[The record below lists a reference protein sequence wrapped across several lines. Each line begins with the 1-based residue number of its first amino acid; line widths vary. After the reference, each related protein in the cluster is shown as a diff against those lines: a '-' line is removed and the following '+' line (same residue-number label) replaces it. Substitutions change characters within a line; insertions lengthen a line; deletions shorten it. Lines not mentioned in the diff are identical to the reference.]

1 MRNFIIEAA
10 VDRPHATLSVMALLL
25 LAGIGARIAIP
36 IESEPNID
44 VPFFM
49 VSVAH
54 EGISP
59 EDAER
64 LLLKPLESELRII
77 GGVDEVRAFAH
88 EGAVRV
94 MVEFDASH
102 DLEEAL
108 ADVREAV
115 DRAKPRFPVTADEP
129 VVLEQSA
136 SDFPIIQVN
145 LVGGSEGGVPE
156 RVVFGLAEDLQDAI
170 EALPAILAAE
180 MQGHREEL
188 LEVVIDPAELESYRV
203 STEQL
208 IATVIRN
215 NRLIPAGSL
224 DTGSGRMAV
233 KVPGLIRSAAD
244 LRDVPLKADGDSVVT
259 LDDVAS
265 IRRTFKDR
273 QRYARVN
280 GREALSLNVYRRQNA
295 NVVDTVDAVKQVVE
309 GFRPKLPARLDLIYT
324 QDQAPFARSQ
334 VTELQGNIITTLVLV
349 MVLVVAAIGTRSGVI
364 VGTAI
369 PVSFLFAL
377 LFLWV
382 LGFTFNFMVMF
393 GMLLGLGMLID
404 GAIVV
409 VEFADRKMAEGVAP
423 RDAYVLAAKRMF
435 WPVSASIGT
444 TLAAFLPLLFWP
456 GLSGKFMSFL
466 PVTVF
471 FVLAGSLTY
480 ALLFG
485 PTIGA
490 LAGHARVRDDRARRV
505 LVHLED
511 GDPRTLRGF
520 TGAYAR
526 LLGVVCRHAGLTLV
540 VVSLVLAAV
549 YLAYGQFGRGMVFF
563 SDGDPERAR
572 IAVRAR
578 GNLSAAEA
586 YSLVR
591 EAEAPI
597 LDIAGIKDVV
607 LQTQVGGG
615 GSGSRGLA
623 DANDTIGRMYVQMH
637 HENERSMSGR
647 EILEHARKATADL
660 AGVAVEV
667 REAERGPPV
676 GKPIQIQFSAEEKRF
691 LDPIVA
697 EVREHMD
704 TGMTGLR
711 DLDDTRSLP
720 GIEWELAVDRA
731 QAAFYG
737 ADVSLVGIAVQLVTN
752 GVKVGEYRPDTADEV
767 VDIRVRYP
775 STARGVSAL
784 DDLKITT
791 EKGRV
796 PISNFVKR
804 TAVPN
809 VDAIE
814 RIDGKVVEFIR
825 ADVAPGVL
833 AGQKVAELQAWLD
846 RADLDPRVAIAFRGA
861 EEEQSRSFDFM
872 VVALSAALLMM
883 FVLLVIQ
890 FNNTYQSL
898 LILAAVAMSTAGVLL
913 GLLITNS
920 TFSAI
925 LTGVGIV
932 ALAGIVVNNN
942 IVLIDTFNHLRR
954 QHPDMDYVS
963 LIVRTGAQR
972 LRPVLLTTA
981 TTILGLL
988 PLASHFSIDFINR
1001 SIVYGGLLSSFWV
1014 PLAQAIVSG
1023 LSFATLLTLLATPAL
1038 LAMPYRASVRNLAAL
1053 VDRATSSLRRAR
1065 ASARRRRR
1073 RTDPTPGAPVAVPS
1087 RAMRR
1092 GKKEPRR

>member
-10 VDRPHATLSVMALLL
+10 VDRPHATLAVMALLL
-25 LAGIGARIAIP
+25 LAGVGSRIAIP

-44 VPFFM
+44 VPYFM

-59 EDAER
+59 EDAAR

-77 GGVDEVRAFAH
+77 GGVDEVRALAY
-88 EGAVRV
+88 EGSVRV
-94 MVEFDASH
+94 LVEFDASH

-115 DRAKPRFPVTADEP
+115 DRAKPNFPVTADEP

-145 LVGGSEGGVPE
+145 LVGGSEGGVSE
-156 RVVFGLAEDLQDAI
+156 RVVFNLAQDLKDAI
-170 EALPAILAAE
+170 EALPTILEAE

-188 LEVVIDPAELESYRV
+188 LEVVINPAVLESYQV

-208 IATVIRN
+208 ITTVIRN

-224 DTGSGRMAV
+224 DTGSGRVAV
-233 KVPGLIRSAAD
+233 KVPGLIKTAED
-244 LRDVPLKADGDSVVT
+244 LRELPVKADGDSVVT
-259 LDDVAS
+259 LRDVAT

-280 GREALSLNVYRRQNA
+280 GSQAISLNVYRRQNA
-295 NVVDTVDAVKQVVE
+295 NVVDTVDAVKEVVE
-309 GFRPKLPARLDLIYT
+309 AFRPKLPARLDLIYT

-334 VTELQGNIITTLVLV
+334 VTELQGNIITTLMLV
-349 MVLVVAAIGTRSGVI
+349 MVLVVAAIGVRSGII

-369 PVSFLFAL
+369 PASFLFAL
-377 LFLWV
+377 LCLWA

-409 VEFADRKMAEGVAP
+409 VEFADRKMAEGMAP
-423 RDAYVLAAKRMF
+423 RDAYVSAAKRMF

-471 FVLAGSLTY
+471 FVLAGSLAY

-490 LAGHARVRDDRARRV
+490 LAGHARTRDDRARRV
-505 LVHLED
+505 LVQLED
-511 GDPRTLRGF
+511 GDPRTLPGF

-526 LLGVVCRHAGLTLV
+526 LLGAVCRHAGLTLV
-540 VVSLVLAAV
+540 IVAVVLAGV
-549 YLAYGQFGRGMVFF
+549 YFAYSQFSRGMVFF
-563 SDGDPERAR
+563 SDGDPVRAR

-578 GNLSAAEA
+578 GNLAAAEA
-586 YSLVR
+586 YELVR

-597 LDIAGIKDVV
+597 LGIPGIKDVV

-615 GSGSRGLA
+615 GAGSPGLA

-637 HENERSMSGR
+637 HESERSMSGR
-647 EILEHARKATADL
+647 EILERAREATGDL
-660 AGVAVEV
+660 AGVTVEV

-676 GKPIQIQFSAEEKRF
+676 GKPIQIQFSAEEKAL
-691 LDPIVA
+691 LDPVVA
-697 EVREHMD
+697 AVRAHMD
-704 TGMTGLR
+704 TEMTGLR
-711 DLDDTRSLP
+711 DIDDTRPLP
-720 GIEWELAVDRA
+720 GIEWQLAVDRA
-731 QAAFYG
+731 QAAFYN
-737 ADVSLVGIAVQLVTN
+737 ADVSLVGIAVRLVTN

-767 VDIRVRYP
+767 VDIRLRYP
-775 STARGVSAL
+775 SAARGVSAL

-791 EKGRV
+791 PNGRV

-809 VDAIE
+809 VDVIE

-825 ADVAPGVL
+825 ADVDPGVL
-833 AGQKVAELQAWLD
+833 AGRKVAELQAWLD
-846 RADLDPRVAIAFRGA
+846 QADLDPKVGITFRGA
-861 EEEQSRSFDFM
+861 DEEQTRSFDFM
-872 VVALSAALLMM
+872 LVALSAALLLM

-890 FNNTYQSL
+890 FNNTYQSV
-898 LILAAVAMSTAGVLL
+898 LILAAVAMSTGGVLL

-925 LTGVGIV
+925 LTGVGVV

-954 QHPDMDYVS
+954 EHPELDYVS

-981 TTILGLL
+981 TTIMGLL

-1023 LSFATLLTLLATPAL
+1023 LTFATLLTLIATPAL
-1038 LAMPYRASVRNLAAL
+1038 LAMPYRASIRNLAAL
-1053 VDRATSSLRRAR
+1053 TERAKTNISRAWANTRQRWRRVDS
-1065 ASARRRRR
+1065 
-1073 RTDPTPGAPVAVPS
+1073 GAAVPLVVS
-1087 RAMRR
+1087 AERSQR

>member
-1 MRNFIIEAA
+1 LRNFIIEAA
-10 VDRPHATLSVMALLL
+10 VDRPHATLAVMALLL
-25 LAGIGARIAIP
+25 LAGVGSRIAIP

-44 VPFFM
+44 VPYFM

-59 EDAER
+59 EDAAR

-77 GGVDEVRAFAH
+77 GGVDEVRALAY
-88 EGAVRV
+88 EGSVRV
-94 MVEFDASH
+94 LVEFDASH

-115 DRAKPRFPVTADEP
+115 DRAKPNFPVTADEP

-145 LVGGSEGGVPE
+145 LVGGSEGGVSE
-156 RVVFGLAEDLQDAI
+156 RVVFNLAQDLKDAI
-170 EALPAILAAE
+170 EALPTILEAE

-188 LEVVIDPAELESYRV
+188 LEVVINPAVLESYQV

-208 IATVIRN
+208 ITTVIRN

-224 DTGSGRMAV
+224 DTGSGRVAV
-233 KVPGLIRSAAD
+233 KVPGLIKTAED
-244 LRDVPLKADGDSVVT
+244 LRELPVKADGDSVVT
-259 LDDVAS
+259 LRDVAT

-280 GREALSLNVYRRQNA
+280 GSQAISLNVYRRQNA
-295 NVVDTVDAVKQVVE
+295 NVVDTVDAVKEVVE
-309 GFRPKLPARLDLIYT
+309 AFRPKLPARLDLIYT

-334 VTELQGNIITTLVLV
+334 VTELQGNIITTLMLV
-349 MVLVVAAIGTRSGVI
+349 MVLVVAAIGVRSGII

-369 PVSFLFAL
+369 PASFLFAL
-377 LFLWV
+377 LCLWA

-409 VEFADRKMAEGVAP
+409 VEFADRKMAEGMAP
-423 RDAYVLAAKRMF
+423 RDAYVSAAKRMF

-471 FVLAGSLTY
+471 FVLAGSLAY

-490 LAGHARVRDDRARRV
+490 LAGHARTRDDRARRV
-505 LVHLED
+505 LVQLED
-511 GDPRTLRGF
+511 GDPRTLPGF

-526 LLGVVCRHAGLTLV
+526 LLGAVCRHAGLTLV
-540 VVSLVLAAV
+540 IVAVVLAGV
-549 YLAYGQFGRGMVFF
+549 YFAYSQFSRGMVFF
-563 SDGDPERAR
+563 SDGDPVRAR

-578 GNLSAAEA
+578 GNLAAAEA
-586 YSLVR
+586 YELVR

-597 LDIAGIKDVV
+597 LGIPGIKDVV

-615 GSGSRGLA
+615 GAGSPGLA

-637 HENERSMSGR
+637 HESERSMSGR
-647 EILEHARKATADL
+647 EILERAREATGDL
-660 AGVAVEV
+660 AGVTVEV

-676 GKPIQIQFSAEEKRF
+676 GKPIQIQFSAEEKAL
-691 LDPIVA
+691 LDPVVA
-697 EVREHMD
+697 AVRAHMD
-704 TGMTGLR
+704 TEMTGLR
-711 DLDDTRSLP
+711 DIDDTRPLP
-720 GIEWELAVDRA
+720 GIEWQLAVDRA
-731 QAAFYG
+731 QAAFYN
-737 ADVSLVGIAVQLVTN
+737 ADVSLVGIAVRLVTN

-767 VDIRVRYP
+767 VDIRLRYP
-775 STARGVSAL
+775 SAARGVSAL

-791 EKGRV
+791 PNGRV

-809 VDAIE
+809 VDVIE

-825 ADVAPGVL
+825 ADVDPGVL
-833 AGQKVAELQAWLD
+833 AGRKVAELQAWLD
-846 RADLDPRVAIAFRGA
+846 QADLDPKVGITFRGA
-861 EEEQSRSFDFM
+861 DEEQTRSFDFM
-872 VVALSAALLMM
+872 LVALSAALLLM

-890 FNNTYQSL
+890 FNNTYQSV
-898 LILAAVAMSTAGVLL
+898 LILAAVAMSTGGVLL

-925 LTGVGIV
+925 LTGVGVV

-954 QHPDMDYVS
+954 EHPELDYVS

-981 TTILGLL
+981 TTIMGLL

-1023 LSFATLLTLLATPAL
+1023 LTFATLLTLIATPAL
-1038 LAMPYRASVRNLAAL
+1038 LAMPYRASIRNLAAL
-1053 VDRATSSLRRAR
+1053 TERAKTNISRAWANTRQRWRRVDS
-1065 ASARRRRR
+1065 
-1073 RTDPTPGAPVAVPS
+1073 GAAVPLVVS
-1087 RAMRR
+1087 AERSQR

>member
-1 MRNFIIEAA
+1 MRNFLVDAA
-10 VDRPHATLSVMALLL
+10 VDRPHATLSVMAIFV

-36 IESEPNID
+36 IESEPNIE

-77 GGVDEVRAFAH
+77 DGVDEVRALAY
-88 EGAVRV
+88 EGSARV

-102 DLEEAL
+102 DLDEAL

-115 DRAKPRFPVTADEP
+115 DRTKPKFPATADEP
-129 VVLEQSA
+129 VVLEQTA

-145 LVGGSEGGVPE
+145 LVGGQEAGVPE
-156 RVVFGLAEDLQDAI
+156 RVVFNLAEDLKNAI
-170 EALPAILAAE
+170 EVLPTILTAQL
-180 MQGHREEL
+180 QGHREEL
-188 LEVVIDPAELESYRV
+188 LEVVIDPAALESYQV

-215 NRLIPAGSL
+215 NRLIAAGSL

-233 KVPGLIRSAAD
+233 KVPGLIKSADD
-244 LRDVPLKADGDSVVT
+244 LNDLPIKADGDSVVT
-259 LDDVAS
+259 LADVAS

-280 GREALSLNVYRRQNA
+280 GRQAISLNVYKRQNA

-309 GFRPKLPARLDLIYT
+309 EFRPRLPGKLDLTYT

-334 VTELQGNIITTLVLV
+334 VTELQGNIVTTLVLV
-349 MVLVVAAIGTRSGVI
+349 MVLVVAAIGARSGVI

-377 LFLWV
+377 LFLWL

-393 GMLLGLGMLID
+393 GMLLALGMLID

-409 VEFADRKMAEGVAP
+409 TEFADRKMAEGMPP
-423 RDAYVLAAKRMF
+423 RDAYAVAAKRMF

-444 TLAAFLPLLFWP
+444 TLAAFLPLVFWP
-456 GLSGKFMSFL
+456 GVSGKFMSYL

-471 FVLAGSLTY
+471 FVLVGSLIY

-490 LAGHARVRDDRARRV
+490 LAGRARTRDDRARRV
-505 LVHLED
+505 LVQLED
-511 GDPRTLRGF
+511 ADPRALSGF

-526 LLGVVCRHAGLTLV
+526 LLGIVCRHAGLTLLV
-540 VVSLVLAAV
+540 VGLVLGSV
-549 YLAYGQFGRGMVFF
+549 FFAYGQFGRGMVFF
-563 SDGDPERAR
+563 SDGDPVRAR
-572 IAVRAR
+572 VAVRAR
-578 GNLSAAEA
+578 GNLSASEA
-586 YSLVR
+586 YDLVR
-591 EAEAPI
+591 EAEAKI
-597 LDIAGIKDVV
+597 IDIPGIKSVN
-607 LQTQVGGG
+607 LQTHVGGG
-615 GSGSRGLA
+615 DTGSPGLA

-637 HENERSMSGR
+637 EENERSVSGR
-647 EILEHARKATADL
+647 EILERAREATADL
-660 AGVAVEV
+660 AGVTVEV

-676 GKPIQIQFSAEEKRF
+676 GKPIQIQFSAEEKGL
-691 LDPIVA
+691 LDPVVA
-697 EVREHMD
+697 AVREHMD
-704 TGMTGLR
+704 IGMTGLR
-711 DLDDTRSLP
+711 DIDDTRSLP
-720 GIEWELAVDRA
+720 GIEWELVVDRA
-731 QAAFYG
+731 QAAFYN
-737 ADVSLVGIAVQLVTN
+737 ADVSLVGDAVPLVTN
-752 GVKVGEYRPDTADEV
+752 GVKVGEYRPSTADEV

-775 STARGVSAL
+775 STARGVRAL

-791 EKGRV
+791 SKGRV
-796 PISNFVKR
+796 PISNFVQR

-809 VDAIE
+809 VDVIE
-814 RIDGKVVEFIR
+814 RIDGQVVQFIR
-825 ADVAPGVL
+825 ADVEPGVL
-833 AGQKVAELQAWLD
+833 ADRKVAELQGWL
-846 RADLDPRVAIAFRGA
+846 AGANLDPRVAIAFRGA
-861 EEEQSRSFDFM
+861 DEEQAQSIEFI
-872 VVALSAALLMM
+872 VVAMSAALLLM

-898 LILAAVAMSTAGVLL
+898 LILGSVIMSTAGVLL
-913 GLLITNS
+913 GLLVTNS

-942 IVLIDTFNHLRR
+942 IVLIDTFNHIRR
-954 QHPDMDYVS
+954 QHPELDYVS

-972 LRPVLLTTA
+972 LRPVLLTTV
-981 TTILGLL
+981 TTVLGLL

-1001 SIVYGGLLSSFWV
+1001 TIVYGGLLSSFWV
-1014 PLAQAIVSG
+1014 PLAQAIVAG
-1023 LSFATLLTLLATPAL
+1023 LTFATLLTLLATPAM
-1038 LAMPYRASVRNLAAL
+1038 LAMPYRSSVRSIAAFAQRAWSQTGAAL
-1053 VDRATSSLRRAR
+1053 VSTV
-1065 ASARRRRR
+1065 RRRL
-1073 RTDPTPGAPVAVPS
+1073 RTPLGGAVPL
-1087 RAMRR
+1087 AVKVQATRR

>member
-1 MRNFIIEAA
+1 MKTFLIEAA

-44 VPFFM
+44 VPYFM
-49 VSVAH
+49 VSVNH

-59 EDAER
+59 EDAAR

-77 GGVDEVRAFAH
+77 GGVDEVRALAY
-88 EGAVRV
+88 EGSVRV
-94 MVEFDASH
+94 LVEFDASH

-108 ADVREAV
+108 AEVREAV
-115 DRAKPRFPVTADEP
+115 DRAKPDFPATADEP

-145 LVGGSEGGVPE
+145 LVGGSEAGVPE
-156 RVVFGLAEDLQDAI
+156 RVVFNLAEDLKDAI
-170 EALPAILAAE
+170 EALPNILAAE

-188 LEVVIDPAELESYRV
+188 LEVVINPAALESYRV

-208 IATVIRN
+208 ITTVIRN

-224 DTGSGRMAV
+224 DTGSGRIAV
-233 KVPGLIRSAAD
+233 KVPGLIKTADD
-244 LRDVPLKADGDSVVT
+244 LRDLPVKADGDSVVT
-259 LDDVAS
+259 LADVAE

-273 QRYARVN
+273 LRYARVN
-280 GREALSLNVYRRQNA
+280 GRQAISLNVYRRQNA
-295 NVVDTVDAVKQVVE
+295 NIVDTVDAVKEVVE
-309 GFRPKLPARLDLIYT
+309 AFRPKLPARLDLTYT

-334 VTELQGNIITTLVLV
+334 VTELQGNILTTLMLV
-349 MVLVVAAIGTRSGVI
+349 MVLVVAAIGVRSGII

-369 PVSFLFAL
+369 PVSFLIAL
-377 LFLWV
+377 LFLWA

-409 VEFADRKMAEGVAP
+409 VEYADRKMAEGVAP
-423 RDAYVLAAKRMF
+423 RDAYVIAAKRMF

-471 FVLAGSLTY
+471 FVLAGSLVY

-490 LAGHARVRDDRARRV
+490 LAGHARSRDDRARRV

-511 GDPRTLRGF
+511 GDPRTLSGF

-526 LLGVVCRHAGLTLV
+526 LLGVVCRHAGVTLV
-540 VVSLVLAAV
+540 IVSLVLGGV
-549 YLAYGQFGRGMVFF
+549 YFAYGQLGRGMVFF

-586 YSLVR
+586 YALVR
-591 EAEAPI
+591 EAESPI
-597 LDIAGIKDVV
+597 LDIPGIKDVV
-607 LQTQVGGG
+607 LQTQVGGSG
-615 GSGSRGLA
+615 TGSPGLA
-623 DANDTIGRMYVQMH
+623 DANDTIGRMYIQMH
-637 HENERSMSGR
+637 HESERSMSGR
-647 EILEHARKATADL
+647 EILELAREATADL

-676 GKPIQIQFSAEEKRF
+676 GKPIQIQFAAEEKAL
-691 LDPIVA
+691 LDPVVA
-697 EVREHMD
+697 AVRHHMD
-704 TGMTGLR
+704 VGMTGLR
-711 DLDDTRSLP
+711 DIDDTRSLP
-720 GIEWELAVDRA
+720 GIEWELDVDRA
-731 QAAFYG
+731 QAAFYN

-752 GVKVGEYRPDTADEV
+752 GVRVGEYRPDTADEV

-775 STARGVSAL
+775 PSARGVNAL

-791 EKGRV
+791 PNGRV

-809 VDAIE
+809 LDVIE

-825 ADVAPGVL
+825 ADVQPGVL
-833 AGQKVAELQAWLD
+833 AGDKVAELQAWLEQ
-846 RADLDPRVAIAFRGA
+846 ANLDPRVEVAFRGA
-861 EEEQSRSFDFM
+861 DEEQTRSFEFM
-872 VVALSAALLMM
+872 LLALSAALLLM

-890 FNNTYQSL
+890 FNNTYQGV
-898 LILAAVAMSTAGVLL
+898 LILAAVAMSTGGVLL

-925 LTGVGIV
+925 LTGVGVV

-954 QHPDMDYVS
+954 EHPDLDYVS

-988 PLASHFSIDFINR
+988 PLASHFSIDFVNR

-1023 LSFATLLTLLATPAL
+1023 LTFATLLTLIATPAL
-1038 LAMPYRASVRNLAAL
+1038 LAMPYRASMRNLAAL
-1053 VDRATSSLRRAR
+1053 AERAKRDLLRIWTGTRWLRSNPSEWAPL
-1065 ASARRRRR
+1065 AVAAQAIRRR
-1073 RTDPTPGAPVAVPS
+1073 
-1087 RAMRR
+1087 
-1092 GKKEPRR
+1092 KKEPRR

>member
-10 VDRPHATLSVMALLL
+10 VDRPHATLAVMALLL
-25 LAGIGARIAIP
+25 LAGVGSRIAIP

-44 VPFFM
+44 VPYFM

-59 EDAER
+59 EDAAR

-77 GGVDEVRAFAH
+77 GGVDEVRALAY
-88 EGAVRV
+88 EGSVRV
-94 MVEFDASH
+94 LVEFDASH

-115 DRAKPRFPVTADEP
+115 DRAKPNFPVTADEP

-145 LVGGSEGGVPE
+145 LVGGSEGGVSE
-156 RVVFGLAEDLQDAI
+156 RVVFNLAQDLKDAI
-170 EALPAILAAE
+170 EALPTILEAE

-188 LEVVIDPAELESYRV
+188 LEVVIKPAVLESYQV

-208 IATVIRN
+208 ITTVIRN

-224 DTGSGRMAV
+224 DTGSGRVAV
-233 KVPGLIRSAAD
+233 KVPGLIKTAED
-244 LRDVPLKADGDSVVT
+244 LRELPVKADGDSVVT
-259 LDDVAS
+259 LRDVAT

-280 GREALSLNVYRRQNA
+280 GRQAISLNVYRRQNA
-295 NVVDTVDAVKQVVE
+295 NVVDTVDAVKEVVE
-309 GFRPKLPARLDLIYT
+309 AFRPKLPARLDLIYT

-334 VTELQGNIITTLVLV
+334 VTELQGNIITTLMLV
-349 MVLVVAAIGTRSGVI
+349 MVLVVAAIGVRSGII

-369 PVSFLFAL
+369 PASFLFAL
-377 LFLWV
+377 LCLWA

-409 VEFADRKMAEGVAP
+409 VEFADRKMAEGMAP
-423 RDAYVLAAKRMF
+423 RDAYVSAAKRMF

-471 FVLAGSLTY
+471 FVLAGSLAY

-490 LAGHARVRDDRARRV
+490 LAGHARTRDDRARRV
-505 LVHLED
+505 LVQLED
-511 GDPRTLRGF
+511 GDPRTLPGF

-526 LLGVVCRHAGLTLV
+526 LLGAVCRHAGLTLV
-540 VVSLVLAAV
+540 IVAVVLAGV
-549 YLAYGQFGRGMVFF
+549 YFAYSQFSRGMVFF
-563 SDGDPERAR
+563 SDGDPVRAR

-578 GNLSAAEA
+578 GNLAAAEA
-586 YSLVR
+586 YELVR

-597 LDIAGIKDVV
+597 LGIPGIKDVV

-615 GSGSRGLA
+615 GAGSPGLA

-637 HENERSMSGR
+637 HESERSMSGR
-647 EILEHARKATADL
+647 EILERAREATGDL
-660 AGVAVEV
+660 AGVTVEV

-676 GKPIQIQFSAEEKRF
+676 GKPIQIQFSAEEKAL
-691 LDPIVA
+691 LDPVVA
-697 EVREHMD
+697 AVRAHMD
-704 TGMTGLR
+704 TEMTGLR
-711 DLDDTRSLP
+711 DIDDTRPLP
-720 GIEWELAVDRA
+720 GIEWQLAVDRA
-731 QAAFYG
+731 QAAFYN
-737 ADVSLVGIAVQLVTN
+737 ADVSLVGIAVRLVTN

-767 VDIRVRYP
+767 VDIRLRYP
-775 STARGVSAL
+775 SAARGVSAL

-791 EKGRV
+791 PNGRV

-809 VDAIE
+809 VDVIE

-825 ADVAPGVL
+825 ADVDPGVL
-833 AGQKVAELQAWLD
+833 AGRKVAELQAWLD
-846 RADLDPRVAIAFRGA
+846 QADLDPKVGITFRGA
-861 EEEQSRSFDFM
+861 DEEQTRSFDFM
-872 VVALSAALLMM
+872 LVALSAALLLM

-890 FNNTYQSL
+890 FNNTYQSV
-898 LILAAVAMSTAGVLL
+898 LILAAVAMSTGGVLL

-925 LTGVGIV
+925 LTGVGVV

-954 QHPDMDYVS
+954 EHPELDYVS

-981 TTILGLL
+981 TTIMGLL

-1023 LSFATLLTLLATPAL
+1023 LTFATLLTLIATPAL
-1038 LAMPYRASVRNLAAL
+1038 LAMPYRASIRNLAAL
-1053 VDRATSSLRRAR
+1053 TERAKTNISRAWANTRQRWRRVDS
-1065 ASARRRRR
+1065 
-1073 RTDPTPGAPVAVPS
+1073 GAAVPLVVS
-1087 RAMRR
+1087 AERSQR

>member
-1 MRNFIIEAA
+1 MKNFIIEAA

-44 VPFFM
+44 VPYFM
-49 VSVAH
+49 VSVTH

-59 EDAER
+59 EDAAR

-77 GGVDEVRAFAH
+77 GGVDEVRALAY
-88 EGAVRV
+88 EGSVRV
-94 MVEFDASH
+94 LVEFDASH

-115 DRAKPRFPVTADEP
+115 DRAKPNFPATADEP

-145 LVGGSEGGVPE
+145 LVGGLEGGVQE
-156 RVVFGLAEDLQDAI
+156 RVVFNLAQDLQDAI
-170 EALPAILAAE
+170 EALPTILAAE

-188 LEVVIDPAELESYRV
+188 LEVVINPAALESYQV

-208 IATVIRN
+208 ITTVIRN

-224 DTGSGRMAV
+224 DTGSGRIAV
-233 KVPGLIRSAAD
+233 KVPGLIKTASD
-244 LRDVPLKADGDSVVT
+244 LSDLPVKADGDSVVT
-259 LDDVAS
+259 LSDVAE

-280 GREALSLNVYRRQNA
+280 GRQAISLNVYRRQNA
-295 NVVDTVDAVKQVVE
+295 NVVDTVDAVKEVVE
-309 GFRPKLPARLDLIYT
+309 AFRPKLPARLDLIYT

-334 VTELQGNIITTLVLV
+334 VTELQGNIITTLTLV
-349 MVLVVAAIGTRSGVI
+349 MVLVVAAIGVRSGII

-369 PVSFLFAL
+369 PVSFLIAL
-377 LFLWV
+377 LSLWA

-423 RDAYVLAAKRMF
+423 RDAYVVAAERMF

-471 FVLAGSLTY
+471 FVLAGSLVY

-490 LAGHARVRDDRARRV
+490 LAGNVRSRDDRSRRV

-511 GDPRTLRGF
+511 RDPRTLSGF

-526 LLGVVCRHAGLTLV
+526 LLGAVCRHAGLTLV
-540 VVSLVLAAV
+540 VVALVLGGV
-549 YLAYGQFGRGMVFF
+549 YFAYGQFGRGMVFF
-563 SDGDPERAR
+563 SDGDPVRAR

-586 YSLVR
+586 YALVR
-591 EAEAPI
+591 EAESPI
-597 LDIAGIKDVV
+597 LDIPGIKDVA

-615 GSGSRGLA
+615 GAGSPGLA
-623 DANDTIGRMYVQMH
+623 DANDTIGRMYIQMH
-637 HENERSMSGR
+637 DESERSMSGR
-647 EILEHARKATADL
+647 EILERAREATADL
-660 AGVAVEV
+660 AGVTVEV

-676 GKPIQIQFSAEEKRF
+676 GKPIQIQFSAEEKAL
-691 LDPIVA
+691 LDPVVA
-697 EVREHMD
+697 AVRHHMD
-704 TGMTGLR
+704 AGMTGLR
-711 DLDDTRSLP
+711 DIDDTRSLP
-720 GIEWELAVDRA
+720 GIEWELDVDRA
-731 QAAFYG
+731 QAAFYN

-752 GVKVGEYRPDTADEV
+752 GFRVGEYRPDTADDV

-775 STARGVSAL
+775 PTSRGVSAL

-791 EKGRV
+791 PNGRV

-809 VDAIE
+809 VDVIE

-825 ADVAPGVL
+825 ADVQPGVL
-833 AGQKVAELQAWLD
+833 AGDKVAELQAWFD
-846 RADLDPRVAIAFRGA
+846 QAGLDPRVEIAFRGA
-861 EEEQSRSFDFM
+861 DEEQTRSFDFM
-872 VVALSAALLMM
+872 LLALSAALLLM

-890 FNNTYQSL
+890 FNNTYQGV
-898 LILAAVAMSTAGVLL
+898 LILAAVAMSTGGVLL
-913 GLLITNS
+913 GLLLTNT

-925 LTGVGIV
+925 LTGVGVV

-954 QHPDMDYVS
+954 QHPELDYVS

-988 PLASHFSIDFINR
+988 PLASHFSVDFINR
-1001 SIVYGGLLSSFWV
+1001 SVVYGGLLSSFWV

-1023 LSFATLLTLLATPAL
+1023 LTFATLLTLLATPAL

-1053 VDRATSSLRRAR
+1053 ANRTKSNVRKAWAGV
-1065 ASARRRRR
+1065 RRRWSR
-1073 RTDPTPGAPVAVPS
+1073 PGPGEALAAPAQAKIPEK
-1087 RAMRR
+1087 R
-1092 GKKEPRR
+1092 KPRR

>member
-1 MRNFIIEAA
+1 LRNFIIEAA
-10 VDRPHATLSVMALLL
+10 VDRPHATLAVMALLL
-25 LAGIGARIAIP
+25 LAGVGSRIAIP

-44 VPFFM
+44 VPYFM

-59 EDAER
+59 EDAAR

-77 GGVDEVRAFAH
+77 GGVDEVRALAY
-88 EGAVRV
+88 EGSVRV
-94 MVEFDASH
+94 LVEFDASH

-115 DRAKPRFPVTADEP
+115 DRAKPNFPVTADEP

-145 LVGGSEGGVPE
+145 LVGGSEGGVSE
-156 RVVFGLAEDLQDAI
+156 RVVFNLAQDLKDAI
-170 EALPAILAAE
+170 EALPTILEAE

-188 LEVVIDPAELESYRV
+188 LEVVINPAVLESYQV

-208 IATVIRN
+208 ITTVIRN

-224 DTGSGRMAV
+224 DTGSGRVAV
-233 KVPGLIRSAAD
+233 KVPGLIKTAED
-244 LRDVPLKADGDSVVT
+244 LRELPVKADGDSVVT
-259 LDDVAS
+259 LRDVAT

-280 GREALSLNVYRRQNA
+280 GRQAISLNVYRRQNA
-295 NVVDTVDAVKQVVE
+295 NVVDTVDAVKEVVE
-309 GFRPKLPARLDLIYT
+309 AFRPKLPARLDLIYT

-334 VTELQGNIITTLVLV
+334 VTELQGNIITTLMLV
-349 MVLVVAAIGTRSGVI
+349 MVLVVAAIGVRSGII

-369 PVSFLFAL
+369 PASFLFAL
-377 LFLWV
+377 LCLWA

-409 VEFADRKMAEGVAP
+409 VEFADRKMAEGMAP
-423 RDAYVLAAKRMF
+423 RDAYVSAAKRMF

-471 FVLAGSLTY
+471 FVLAGSLAY

-490 LAGHARVRDDRARRV
+490 LAGHARTRDDRARRV
-505 LVHLED
+505 LVQLED
-511 GDPRTLRGF
+511 GDPRTLPGF

-526 LLGVVCRHAGLTLV
+526 LLGAVCRHAGLTLV
-540 VVSLVLAAV
+540 IVAVVLAGV
-549 YLAYGQFGRGMVFF
+549 YFAYSQFSRGMVFF
-563 SDGDPERAR
+563 SDGDPVRAR

-578 GNLSAAEA
+578 GNLAAAEA
-586 YSLVR
+586 YELVR

-597 LDIAGIKDVV
+597 LGIPGIKDVV

-615 GSGSRGLA
+615 GAGSPGLA

-637 HENERSMSGR
+637 HESERSMSGR
-647 EILEHARKATADL
+647 EILERAREATGDL
-660 AGVAVEV
+660 AGVTVEV

-676 GKPIQIQFSAEEKRF
+676 GKPIQIQFSAEEKAL
-691 LDPIVA
+691 LDPVVA
-697 EVREHMD
+697 AVRAHMD
-704 TGMTGLR
+704 TEMTGLR
-711 DLDDTRSLP
+711 DIDDTRPLP
-720 GIEWELAVDRA
+720 GIEWQLAVDRA
-731 QAAFYG
+731 QAAFYN
-737 ADVSLVGIAVQLVTN
+737 ADVSLVGIAVRLVTN

-767 VDIRVRYP
+767 VDIRLRYP
-775 STARGVSAL
+775 SAARGVSAL

-791 EKGRV
+791 PNGRV

-809 VDAIE
+809 VDVIE

-825 ADVAPGVL
+825 ADVDPGVL
-833 AGQKVAELQAWLD
+833 AGRKVAELQAWLD
-846 RADLDPRVAIAFRGA
+846 QADLDPKVGITFRGA
-861 EEEQSRSFDFM
+861 DEEQTRSFDFM
-872 VVALSAALLMM
+872 LVALSAALLLM

-890 FNNTYQSL
+890 FNNTYQSV
-898 LILAAVAMSTAGVLL
+898 LILAAVAMSTGGVLL

-925 LTGVGIV
+925 LTGVGVV

-954 QHPDMDYVS
+954 EHPELDYVS

-981 TTILGLL
+981 TTIMGLL

-1023 LSFATLLTLLATPAL
+1023 LTFATLLTLIATPAL
-1038 LAMPYRASVRNLAAL
+1038 LAMPYRASIRNLAAL
-1053 VDRATSSLRRAR
+1053 TERAKTNISRAWANTRQRWRRVDS
-1065 ASARRRRR
+1065 
-1073 RTDPTPGAPVAVPS
+1073 GAAVPLVVS
-1087 RAMRR
+1087 AERSQR

>member
-1 MRNFIIEAA
+1 MKDFLIDAA
-10 VDRPHATLSVMALLL
+10 IDRPHATLSVMALFV
-25 LAGIGARIAIP
+25 LAGVVARFAIP
-36 IESEPNID
+36 IESEPNIE

-77 GGVDEVRAFAH
+77 DGMDEVRALAY
-88 EGAVRV
+88 EGSARV
-94 MVEFDASH
+94 LVEFDASH
-102 DLEEAL
+102 DLDDAL
-108 ADVREAV
+108 AEVREAV
-115 DRAKPRFPVTADEP
+115 DRAKPEFPATADEP
-129 VVLEQSA
+129 VVLEQTA
-136 SDFPIIQVN
+136 SDFPILQVN
-145 LVGGSEGGVPE
+145 LVGGRETGVSE
-156 RVVFGLAEDLQDAI
+156 RVVFGLAQDLRDAI
-170 EALPAILAAE
+170 ETLPAILAAQL
-180 MQGHREEL
+180 QGHREEL
-188 LEVVIDPAELESYRV
+188 LEVVINPAALESYQV
-203 STEQL
+203 STEEL
-208 IATVIRN
+208 IRTVIRN
-215 NRLIPAGSL
+215 NRLIAAGSL

-233 KVPGLIRSAAD
+233 KIPGLIKTADD
-244 LRDVPLKADGDSVVT
+244 LRDLPVKVNGDSVVT
-259 LDDVAS
+259 LADVAS

-273 QRYARVN
+273 QRYARAN
-280 GREALSLNVYRRQNA
+280 GNQAISLNVYKRQNA
-295 NVVDTVDAVKQVVE
+295 NVVDTVDAVKQVIE
-309 GFRPKLPARLDLIYT
+309 GFRPRLPDRLDLIYT

-349 MVLVVAAIGTRSGVI
+349 MVLVVAAIGGRSGVI

-377 LFLWV
+377 LALWI

-409 VEFADRKMAEGVAP
+409 TELADRRMAEGVSP
-423 RDAYVLAAKRMF
+423 RDAYASAAKRMF

-444 TLAAFLPLLFWP
+444 TLAAFLPLVFWP
-456 GLSGKFMSFL
+456 GVSGKFMSFL

-471 FVLAGSLTY
+471 FVLAGSLIY

-490 LAGHARVRDDRARRV
+490 LAGRSRLRDERARRV
-505 LVHLED
+505 LVRLED
-511 GDPRTLRGF
+511 DDPRTLPGF
-520 TGAYAR
+520 TGAYAKF
-526 LLGVVCRHAGLTLV
+526 LGVVCRHAGLTLLFV
-540 VVSLVLAAV
+540 VLVLAGV
-549 YLAYGQFGRGMVFF
+549 YFAYGQFGQGLVFF
-563 SDGDPERAR
+563 SDGDPVRAR
-572 IAVRAR
+572 VAVRAR

-586 YSLVR
+586 YTLVR
-591 EAEAPI
+591 EAEARIIGIP
-597 LDIAGIKDVV
+597 GIKSIV

-615 GSGSRGLA
+615 GAGTPGLT
-623 DANDTIGRMYVQMH
+623 DANDTIGRMYLQMH
-637 HENERSMSGR
+637 EENERSMSGH
-647 EILEHARKATADL
+647 EILERARAATADL
-660 AGVAVEV
+660 AGVTVEV

-676 GKPIQIQFSAEEKRF
+676 GKPIQIQFSAEEKRL
-691 LDPIVA
+691 LDPVVA
-697 EVREHMD
+697 VVREHMEH
-704 TGMTGLR
+704 GMDGLR
-711 DLDDTRSLP
+711 DIDDTRSLP

-731 QAAFYG
+731 QAAFYN

-752 GVKVGEYRPDTADEV
+752 GVKVGEYRPSSADDV

-775 STARGVSAL
+775 TAARGVSAL
-784 DDLKITT
+784 DELKITT
-791 EKGRV
+791 AKGRV
-796 PISNFVKR
+796 PISNFVQR

-825 ADVAPGVL
+825 ADVSPGIL
-833 AGQKVAELQAWLD
+833 ADRKVSELRSWLD
-846 RADLDPRVAIAFRGA
+846 QVDLDPRVEITFRGA
-861 EEEQSRSFDFM
+861 DEEQARSLDFM
-872 VVALSAALLMM
+872 VLALSAALLLM
-883 FVLLVIQ
+883 FVLLVVQ

-925 LTGVGIV
+925 LTGVGLV

-942 IVLIDTFNHLRR
+942 IVLIDTFNHIRR
-954 QHPDMDYVS
+954 QHPELDYVS
-963 LIVRTGAQR
+963 IIVRTGAQR

-981 TTILGLL
+981 TTVLGLL
-988 PLASHFSIDFINR
+988 PLASHFSIDFVNR

-1023 LSFATLLTLLATPAL
+1023 LTFATLLTLFATPAL
-1038 LAMPYRASVRNLAAL
+1038 LAMPYRTSTRQVAAFGHRVRTEMIEAFRRVRWFRSRKRDATASR
-1053 VDRATSSLRRAR
+1053 
-1065 ASARRRRR
+1065 
-1073 RTDPTPGAPVAVPS
+1073 
-1087 RAMRR
+1087 
-1092 GKKEPRR
+1092 

>member
-10 VDRPHATLSVMALLL
+10 VDRPHATLAVMALLL
-25 LAGIGARIAIP
+25 LAGVGSRIAIP

-44 VPFFM
+44 VPYFM

-59 EDAER
+59 EDAAR

-77 GGVDEVRAFAH
+77 GGVDEVRALAY
-88 EGAVRV
+88 EGSVRV
-94 MVEFDASH
+94 LVEFDASH

-115 DRAKPRFPVTADEP
+115 DRAKPNFPVTADEP

-145 LVGGSEGGVPE
+145 LVGGSEGGVSE
-156 RVVFGLAEDLQDAI
+156 RVVFNLAQDLKDAI
-170 EALPAILAAE
+170 EALPTILEAE

-188 LEVVIDPAELESYRV
+188 LEVVINPAVLESYQV

-208 IATVIRN
+208 ITTVIRN

-224 DTGSGRMAV
+224 DTGSGRVAV
-233 KVPGLIRSAAD
+233 KVPGLIKTAED
-244 LRDVPLKADGDSVVT
+244 LRELPVKADGDSVVT
-259 LDDVAS
+259 LRDVAT

-280 GREALSLNVYRRQNA
+280 GRQAISLNVYRRQNA
-295 NVVDTVDAVKQVVE
+295 NVVDTVDAVKEVVE
-309 GFRPKLPARLDLIYT
+309 AFRPKLPARLDLIYT

-334 VTELQGNIITTLVLV
+334 VTELQGNIITTLMLV
-349 MVLVVAAIGTRSGVI
+349 MVLVVAAIGVRSGII

-369 PVSFLFAL
+369 PASFLFAL
-377 LFLWV
+377 LCLWA

-409 VEFADRKMAEGVAP
+409 VEFADRKMAEGMAP
-423 RDAYVLAAKRMF
+423 RDAYVSAAKRMF

-471 FVLAGSLTY
+471 FVLAGSLAY

-490 LAGHARVRDDRARRV
+490 LAGHARTRDDRARRV
-505 LVHLED
+505 LVQLED
-511 GDPRTLRGF
+511 GDPRTLPGF

-526 LLGVVCRHAGLTLV
+526 LLGAVCRHAGLTLV
-540 VVSLVLAAV
+540 IVAVVLAGV
-549 YLAYGQFGRGMVFF
+549 YFAYSQFSRGMVFF
-563 SDGDPERAR
+563 SDGDPVRAR

-578 GNLSAAEA
+578 GNLAAAEA
-586 YSLVR
+586 YELVR

-597 LDIAGIKDVV
+597 LGIPGIKDVV

-615 GSGSRGLA
+615 GAGSPGLA

-637 HENERSMSGR
+637 HESERSMSGR
-647 EILEHARKATADL
+647 EILERAREATGDL
-660 AGVAVEV
+660 AGVTVEV

-676 GKPIQIQFSAEEKRF
+676 GKPIQIQFSAEEKAL
-691 LDPIVA
+691 LDPVVA
-697 EVREHMD
+697 AVRAHMD
-704 TGMTGLR
+704 TEMTGLR
-711 DLDDTRSLP
+711 DIDDTRPLP
-720 GIEWELAVDRA
+720 GIEWQLAVDRA
-731 QAAFYG
+731 QAAFYN
-737 ADVSLVGIAVQLVTN
+737 ADVSLVGIAVRLVTN

-767 VDIRVRYP
+767 VDIRLRYP
-775 STARGVSAL
+775 SAARGVSAL

-791 EKGRV
+791 PNGRV

-809 VDAIE
+809 VDVIE

-825 ADVAPGVL
+825 ADVDPGVL
-833 AGQKVAELQAWLD
+833 AGRKVAELQAWLD
-846 RADLDPRVAIAFRGA
+846 QADLDPKVGITFRGA
-861 EEEQSRSFDFM
+861 DEEQTRSFDFM
-872 VVALSAALLMM
+872 LVALSAALLLM

-890 FNNTYQSL
+890 FNNTYQSV
-898 LILAAVAMSTAGVLL
+898 LILAAVAMSTGGVLL

-925 LTGVGIV
+925 LTGVGVV

-954 QHPDMDYVS
+954 EHPELDYVS

-981 TTILGLL
+981 TTIMGLL

-1023 LSFATLLTLLATPAL
+1023 LTFATLLTLIATPAL
-1038 LAMPYRASVRNLAAL
+1038 LAMPYRASIRNLAAL
-1053 VDRATSSLRRAR
+1053 TERAKTNISRAWANTRQRWRRVDS
-1065 ASARRRRR
+1065 
-1073 RTDPTPGAPVAVPS
+1073 GAAVPLVVS
-1087 RAMRR
+1087 AERSQR

>member
-10 VDRPHATLSVMALLL
+10 VDRPHATLAVMALLL
-25 LAGIGARIAIP
+25 LAGVGSRIAIP

-44 VPFFM
+44 VPYFM

-59 EDAER
+59 EDAAR

-77 GGVDEVRAFAH
+77 GGVDEVRALAY
-88 EGAVRV
+88 EGSVRV
-94 MVEFDASH
+94 LVEFDASH

-115 DRAKPRFPVTADEP
+115 DRAKPNFPVTADEP

-145 LVGGSEGGVPE
+145 LVGGSEGGVSE
-156 RVVFGLAEDLQDAI
+156 RVVFNLAQDLKDAI
-170 EALPAILAAE
+170 EALPTILEAE

-188 LEVVIDPAELESYRV
+188 LEVVINPAVLESYQV

-208 IATVIRN
+208 ITTVIRN

-224 DTGSGRMAV
+224 DTGSGRVAV
-233 KVPGLIRSAAD
+233 KVPGLIKTAED
-244 LRDVPLKADGDSVVT
+244 LRELPVKADGDSVVT
-259 LDDVAS
+259 LRDVAT

-280 GREALSLNVYRRQNA
+280 GSQAISLNVYRRQNA
-295 NVVDTVDAVKQVVE
+295 NVVDTVDAVKEVVE
-309 GFRPKLPARLDLIYT
+309 AFRPKLPARLDLIYT

-334 VTELQGNIITTLVLV
+334 VTELQGNIITTLMLV
-349 MVLVVAAIGTRSGVI
+349 MVLVVAAIGVRSGII

-369 PVSFLFAL
+369 PASFLFAL
-377 LFLWV
+377 LCLWA

-409 VEFADRKMAEGVAP
+409 VEFADRKMAEGMAP
-423 RDAYVLAAKRMF
+423 RDAYVSAAKRMF

-444 TLAAFLPLLFWP
+444 TLAAFLPLFFWP

-471 FVLAGSLTY
+471 FVLAGSLAY

-490 LAGHARVRDDRARRV
+490 LAGHARTRDDRARRV
-505 LVHLED
+505 LVQLED
-511 GDPRTLRGF
+511 GDPRTLPGF

-526 LLGVVCRHAGLTLV
+526 LLGAVCRHAGLTLV
-540 VVSLVLAAV
+540 IVAVVLAGV
-549 YLAYGQFGRGMVFF
+549 YFAYSQFSRGMVFF
-563 SDGDPERAR
+563 SDGDPVRAR

-578 GNLSAAEA
+578 GNLAAAEA
-586 YSLVR
+586 YELVR

-597 LDIAGIKDVV
+597 LGIPGIKDVV

-615 GSGSRGLA
+615 GAGSPGLA

-637 HENERSMSGR
+637 HESERSMSGR
-647 EILEHARKATADL
+647 EILERAREATGDL
-660 AGVAVEV
+660 AGVTVEV

-676 GKPIQIQFSAEEKRF
+676 GKPIQIQFSAEEKAL
-691 LDPIVA
+691 LDPVVA
-697 EVREHMD
+697 AVRAHMD
-704 TGMTGLR
+704 TEMTGLR
-711 DLDDTRSLP
+711 DIDDTRPLP
-720 GIEWELAVDRA
+720 GIEWQLAVDRA
-731 QAAFYG
+731 QAAFYN
-737 ADVSLVGIAVQLVTN
+737 ADVSLVGIAVRLVTN

-767 VDIRVRYP
+767 VDIRLRYP
-775 STARGVSAL
+775 SAARGVSAL

-791 EKGRV
+791 PNGRV

-809 VDAIE
+809 VDVIE

-825 ADVAPGVL
+825 ADVDPGVL
-833 AGQKVAELQAWLD
+833 AGRKVAELQAWLD
-846 RADLDPRVAIAFRGA
+846 QADLDPKVGITFRGA
-861 EEEQSRSFDFM
+861 DEEQTRSFDFM
-872 VVALSAALLMM
+872 LVALSAALLLM

-890 FNNTYQSL
+890 FNNTYQSV
-898 LILAAVAMSTAGVLL
+898 LILAAVAMSTGGVLL

-925 LTGVGIV
+925 LTGVGVV

-954 QHPDMDYVS
+954 EHPELDYVS

-981 TTILGLL
+981 TTIMGLL

-1023 LSFATLLTLLATPAL
+1023 LTFATLLTLIATPAL
-1038 LAMPYRASVRNLAAL
+1038 LAMPYRASIRNLAAL
-1053 VDRATSSLRRAR
+1053 TERAKTNISRAWANTRQRWRRVDS
-1065 ASARRRRR
+1065 
-1073 RTDPTPGAPVAVPS
+1073 GAAVPLVVS
-1087 RAMRR
+1087 AERSQR